1 MKSPD
6 FSYYEALSIEDAIK
20 FKCNDDE
27 SVFLAGGQSLIPSL
41 NMRLSSPSC
50 LIDISKINELK
61 NISIDDHFISIGA
74 SVTHSEVL
82 QNKIILEY
90 LPILTNVLKMVAH
103 PAIRNKGTHG
113 GSIAYGDPAAE
124 LPAFA
129 VALNAEITLVGLK
142 GTRTVSA
149 NDFYYGLF
157 ETEIKD
163 DEILTNIKYPLLK
176 SNQKIIFDEV
186 CRRHG
191 DYAMAGLVAN
201 VEMLNSKINH
211 LKLVF
216 FATGI
221 KPEVALKTSNT
232 IIKDGFNYSKIK
244 EILKTELDLDADLNS
259 SSEMKLHLATV
270 LTNRVLKSLEV

>member
-6 FSYYEALSIEDAIK
+6 FGYYEASSIEDAIK
-20 FKCNDDE
+20 FKCADDE
-27 SVFLAGGQSLIPSL
+27 SVFLAGGQSLIPAL
-41 NMRLSSPSC
+41 NMRLSTPSC

-61 NISIDDHFISIGA
+61 KISIDDNFISIGA

-82 QNKIILEY
+82 QNKIISDH
-90 LPILTNVLKMVAH
+90 LPTLINVLKMVAH

-176 SNQKIIFDEV
+176 SNQKIIFDEIY
-186 CRRHG
+186 RRHG

-201 VEMLNSKINH
+201 VEILHSKIDN

-221 KPEVALKTSNT
+221 KPEVAIKTSNF
-232 IIKDGFNYSKIK
+232 IIKDGYNYSKIK

-259 SSEMKLHLATV
+259 SSEMKLHLATI
-270 LTNRVLKSLEV
+270 LTKRILKLLEI

>member
-6 FSYYEALSIEDAIK
+6 FGYYEASSIEDAIK
-20 FKCNDDE
+20 FKCADDE
-27 SVFLAGGQSLIPSL
+27 SVFLAGGQSLIPAL
-41 NMRLSSPSC
+41 NMRLSTPSC

-61 NISIDDHFISIGA
+61 KISIDDNFISIGA
-74 SVTHSEVL
+74 SVTHSEIL
-82 QNKIILEY
+82 QNKIILDY
-90 LPILTNVLKMVAH
+90 LPTLTNVIKMIAH

-176 SNQKIIFDEV
+176 SNQKIIFDEIY
-186 CRRHG
+186 RRHG

-201 VEMLNSKINH
+201 VEILHSKIDN

-221 KPEVALKTSNT
+221 KPEVAIKTSNF
-232 IIKDGFNYSKIK
+232 IIKDGYNYSKIK

-259 SSEMKLHLATV
+259 SSEMKLHLATI
-270 LTNRVLKSLEV
+270 LTKRILKLLEI

>member
-6 FSYYEALSIEDAIK
+6 FSYYEASSIEDAIK
-20 FKCNDDE
+20 FKCADDE
-27 SVFLAGGQSLIPSL
+27 SVFLAGGQSLIPAL
-41 NMRLSSPSC
+41 NMRLSTPSC

-61 NISIDDHFISIGA
+61 KISIDDNFISIGA

-82 QNKIILEY
+82 QNKIILDY
-90 LPILTNVLKMVAH
+90 LPTLTSVIKMIAH

-176 SNQKIIFDEV
+176 SNQKIIFDEIY
-186 CRRHG
+186 RRHG

-201 VEMLNSKINH
+201 VEILHSKIDN

-221 KPEVALKTSNT
+221 KPEVAIKTSNF
-232 IIKDGFNYSKIK
+232 IIKDGYNYSKIK

-259 SSEMKLHLATV
+259 SSEMKLHLATI
-270 LTNRVLKSLEV
+270 LTKRILKLLEI

>member
-27 SVFLAGGQSLIPSL
+27 SVFLAGGQSLIPAL

-90 LPILTNVLKMVAH
+90 LPTLTNVLKMVAH

-176 SNQKIIFDEV
+176 SNQKIIFDEIY
-186 CRRHG
+186 RRHG
-191 DYAMAGLVAN
+191 DYAMAGLIAN
-201 VEMLNSKINH
+201 IEILHSKIDN

-221 KPEVALKTSNT
+221 KPEVAIKTSNF
-232 IIKDGFNYSKIK
+232 IIKDGYNYSKIK

-259 SSEMKLHLATV
+259 SSEMKLHLATI
-270 LTNRVLKSLEV
+270 LTKRILKLLEI

>member
-6 FSYYEALSIEDAIK
+6 FGYYEASSIEDAIK
-20 FKCNDDE
+20 FKSADDE
-27 SVFLAGGQSLIPSL
+27 SVFLAGGQSLIPAL
-41 NMRLSSPSC
+41 NMRLSTPSC

-176 SNQKIIFDEV
+176 SNQKIIFDEIY
-186 CRRHG
+186 RRHG
-191 DYAMAGLVAN
+191 DYAMAGLIAN
-201 VEMLNSKINH
+201 VEILHSKIDN

-221 KPEVALKTSNT
+221 KPEVAIKTSNF
-232 IIKDGFNYSKIK
+232 IIKDGYNYSKIK

-259 SSEMKLHLATV
+259 SSEMKLHLATI
-270 LTNRVLKSLEV
+270 LTKRILKLLEI

>member
-6 FSYYEALSIEDAIK
+6 FGYYEASSIEDAIK
-20 FKCNDDE
+20 FKCADDE
-27 SVFLAGGQSLIPSL
+27 SVFLAGGQSLIPAL
-41 NMRLSSPSC
+41 NMRLSTPSC

-61 NISIDDHFISIGA
+61 KISIDDNFISIGA

-82 QNKIILEY
+82 QNKIILDY
-90 LPILTNVLKMVAH
+90 LPTLTNVIKMIAH
-103 PAIRNKGTHG
+103 TAIRNKGTHG

-176 SNQKIIFDEV
+176 SNQKIIFDEIY
-186 CRRHG
+186 RRHG

-201 VEMLNSKINH
+201 VEILHSKIDN

-221 KPEVALKTSNT
+221 KPEVAIKTSNF
-232 IIKDGFNYSKIK
+232 IIKDGYNYSKIK

-259 SSEMKLHLATV
+259 SSEMKLHLATI
-270 LTNRVLKSLEV
+270 LTKRILKLLEI

>member
-6 FSYYEALSIEDAIK
+6 FGYYEASSIEDAIK
-20 FKCNDDE
+20 FKCADDE
-27 SVFLAGGQSLIPSL
+27 SVFLAGGQSLIPAL
-41 NMRLSSPSC
+41 NMRLSTPSC

-61 NISIDDHFISIGA
+61 KISIDDNFISIGA

-90 LPILTNVLKMVAH
+90 LPTLKNVIKMIAH

-176 SNQKIIFDEV
+176 SNQKIIFDEIY
-186 CRRHG
+186 RRHG

-201 VEMLNSKINH
+201 VEILHSKIDN

-221 KPEVALKTSNT
+221 KPEVAIKTSNF
-232 IIKDGFNYSKIK
+232 IIKDGYNYSKIK

-259 SSEMKLHLATV
+259 SSEMKLHLATI
-270 LTNRVLKSLEV
+270 LTKRILKLLEI

>member
-20 FKCNDDE
+20 FKCTDDE
-27 SVFLAGGQSLIPSL
+27 SVFLAGGQSLIPAL

-61 NISIDDHFISIGA
+61 NISIDDHFISIGS

-103 PAIRNKGTHG
+103 HAIRNKGTHG

-176 SNQKIIFDEV
+176 SNQKIIFDEI

-201 VEMLNSKINH
+201 VEMLNSKINN

-244 EILKTELDLDADLNS
+244 EVLKTELDLDADLNS
-259 SSEMKLHLATV
+259 SYEMKLHLATV
-270 LTNRVLKSLEV
+270 LTNRVLKLLEV

>member
-27 SVFLAGGQSLIPSL
+27 SVFLAGGQSLIPAL

-90 LPILTNVLKMVAH
+90 LPILTKVLKMVAH

-129 VALNAEITLVGLK
+129 VALNAEITLEGLK

-163 DEILTNIKYPLLK
+163 DEILTDIKYPLLK

>member
-6 FSYYEALSIEDAIK
+6 FGYYEASSIEDAIK
-20 FKCNDDE
+20 FKCADDE
-27 SVFLAGGQSLIPSL
+27 SVFLAGGQSLIPAL
-41 NMRLSSPSC
+41 NMRLSTPSC

-61 NISIDDHFISIGA
+61 KISIDDNFILIGA

-82 QNKIILEY
+82 QNKIILDY
-90 LPILTNVLKMVAH
+90 LPTLTNVIKMIAH

-176 SNQKIIFDEV
+176 SNQKIIFDEIY
-186 CRRHG
+186 RRHG

-201 VEMLNSKINH
+201 VEILHSKIDN

-221 KPEVALKTSNT
+221 KPEVAIKTSNF
-232 IIKDGFNYSKIK
+232 IIKDGYNYSKIK

-259 SSEMKLHLATV
+259 SSEMKLHLATI
-270 LTNRVLKSLEV
+270 LTKRILKLLEI

>member
-6 FSYYEALSIEDAIK
+6 FGYYEASSIEDAIK
-20 FKCNDDE
+20 FKSADDE
-27 SVFLAGGQSLIPSL
+27 SVFLAGGQSLIPAL
-41 NMRLSSPSC
+41 NMRLSTPSC

-90 LPILTNVLKMVAH
+90 LPTLTNVLKMVAH

-176 SNQKIIFDEV
+176 SNQKIIFDEIY
-186 CRRHG
+186 RRHG
-191 DYAMAGLVAN
+191 DYAMAGLIAN
-201 VEMLNSKINH
+201 IEILHSKIDN

-221 KPEVALKTSNT
+221 KPEVAIKTSNF
-232 IIKDGFNYSKIK
+232 IIKDGYNYSKIK

>member
-1 MKSPD
+1 MKSPN

-20 FKCNDDE
+20 FKSGDDE
-27 SVFLAGGQSLIPSL
+27 SVFLAGGQSLIPAL

-61 NISIDDHFISIGA
+61 KISIDDNFISIGA

-90 LPILTNVLKMVAH
+90 LPTLTNVIKMVAH

-176 SNQKIIFDEV
+176 SNQKIIFDEIY
-186 CRRHG
+186 RRHG

-201 VEMLNSKINH
+201 VEILYSKIDN

-221 KPEVALKTSNT
+221 KPEVAIKTSNF
-232 IIKDGFNYSKIK
+232 IIKDGYNYSKIK

-259 SSEMKLHLATV
+259 SSEMKLHLATI
-270 LTNRVLKSLEV
+270 LTKRILKLLEI

>member
-6 FSYYEALSIEDAIK
+6 FGYYEASSIEDAIK
-20 FKCNDDE
+20 FKCADDE
-27 SVFLAGGQSLIPSL
+27 SVFLAGGQSLIPAL
-41 NMRLSSPSC
+41 NMRLSTPSC

-61 NISIDDHFISIGA
+61 KISIDDNFISIGA

-82 QNKIILEY
+82 QNKIILDY
-90 LPILTNVLKMVAH
+90 LPTLTNVIKMIAH

-129 VALNAEITLVGLK
+129 VALNAYITLVGLK

-176 SNQKIIFDEV
+176 SNQKIIFDEIY
-186 CRRHG
+186 RRHG

-201 VEMLNSKINH
+201 VEILHSKIDN

-221 KPEVALKTSNT
+221 KPEVAIKTSNF
-232 IIKDGFNYSKIK
+232 IIKDGYNYSKIK

-259 SSEMKLHLATV
+259 SSEMKLHLATI
-270 LTNRVLKSLEV
+270 LTKRILKLLEI

>member
-20 FKCNDDE
+20 FKCNDNE
-27 SVFLAGGQSLIPSL
+27 SVFLAGGQSLIPAL

-61 NISIDDHFISIGA
+61 NISIDDHFIAIGA

>member
-6 FSYYEALSIEDAIK
+6 FGYYEASSIEDAIK
-20 FKCNDDE
+20 FKSADDE
-27 SVFLAGGQSLIPSL
+27 SVFLAGGQSLIPAL
-41 NMRLSSPSC
+41 NMRLSTPSC

-90 LPILTNVLKMVAH
+90 LPTLTNVLKMVAH

-176 SNQKIIFDEV
+176 SNQKIIFDEIY
-186 CRRHG
+186 RRHG
-191 DYAMAGLVAN
+191 DYAMAGLIAN
-201 VEMLNSKINH
+201 IEILHSKIDN

-221 KPEVALKTSNT
+221 KPEVAIKTSNF
-232 IIKDGFNYSKIK
+232 IIKDGYNYSKIK

-259 SSEMKLHLATV
+259 SSEMKLHLATI
-270 LTNRVLKSLEV
+270 LTKRILKLLEI

>member
-20 FKCNDDE
+20 FKCTDNE
-27 SVFLAGGQSLIPSL
+27 SIFLAGGQSLIPAL

-61 NISIDDHFISIGA
+61 NISIDDDFISIGA

-142 GTRTVSA
+142 GTRTVFA

-176 SNQKIIFDEV
+176 SNQKIIFDEI

-191 DYAMAGLVAN
+191 DYAMAGLIAN
-201 VEMLNSKINH
+201 VEMLNSKINN

-244 EILKTELDLDADLNS
+244 EVLKTELDLDADLNS
-259 SSEMKLHLATV
+259 SYEMKLHLATV
-270 LTNRVLKSLEV
+270 LTNRVLKLLEV

>member
-20 FKCNDDE
+20 FKCTDNE
-27 SVFLAGGQSLIPSL
+27 SIFLAGGQSLIPAL

-61 NISIDDHFISIGA
+61 NISIDDDFISIGA

-142 GTRTVSA
+142 GTRTVFA

-176 SNQKIIFDEV
+176 SNQKIIFDEI

-191 DYAMAGLVAN
+191 DYAMAGLIAN
-201 VEMLNSKINH
+201 VEMLNSKINN

-221 KPEVALKTSNT
+221 KPEVGLKTSNT

-270 LTNRVLKSLEV
+270 LTNRVLKLLEV

>member
-6 FSYYEALSIEDAIK
+6 FGYYEAFSIEDAIK
-20 FKCNDDE
+20 FKSADDE
-27 SVFLAGGQSLIPSL
+27 SVFLAGGQSLIPAL
-41 NMRLSSPSC
+41 NMRLSTPSC

-90 LPILTNVLKMVAH
+90 LPTLTNVLKMVAH

-176 SNQKIIFDEV
+176 SNQKIIFDEIY
-186 CRRHG
+186 RRHG
-191 DYAMAGLVAN
+191 DYAMAGLIAN
-201 VEMLNSKINH
+201 IEILHSKIDN

-221 KPEVALKTSNT
+221 KPEVAIKTSNF
-232 IIKDGFNYSKIK
+232 IIKDGYNYSKIK

-259 SSEMKLHLATV
+259 SSEMKLHLATI
-270 LTNRVLKSLEV
+270 LTKRILKLLEI

>member
-27 SVFLAGGQSLIPSL
+27 SVFLAGGQSLIPAL

>member
-27 SVFLAGGQSLIPSL
+27 SVFLAGGQSLIPAL

-61 NISIDDHFISIGA
+61 NISIDNHFISIGA

>member
-6 FSYYEALSIEDAIK
+6 FGYYEASSIEDAIK
-20 FKCNDDE
+20 FKCTDDE
-27 SVFLAGGQSLIPSL
+27 SVFLAGGQSLIPAL
-41 NMRLSSPSC
+41 NMRLSTPSC

-61 NISIDDHFISIGA
+61 KISIDDNFISIGA

-82 QNKIILEY
+82 QNKIILDY
-90 LPILTNVLKMVAH
+90 LPTLTNVIKMIAH

-176 SNQKIIFDEV
+176 NNQKIIFDEIY
-186 CRRHG
+186 RRHG

-201 VEMLNSKINH
+201 VEILHSKIDN

-221 KPEVALKTSNT
+221 KPEVAIKTSNF
-232 IIKDGFNYSKIK
+232 IIKDGYNYSKIK

-259 SSEMKLHLATV
+259 SSEMKLHLATI
-270 LTNRVLKSLEV
+270 LTKRILKLLEI

>member
-6 FSYYEALSIEDAIK
+6 FGYYEASSIEDAIK
-20 FKCNDDE
+20 FKCADDE
-27 SVFLAGGQSLIPSL
+27 SVFLAGGQSLIPAL
-41 NMRLSSPSC
+41 NMRLSTPSC

-61 NISIDDHFISIGA
+61 KISIDDNFISIGA

-82 QNKIILEY
+82 QNKIILDY
-90 LPILTNVLKMVAH
+90 LPTLTNVIKMIAH

-176 SNQKIIFDEV
+176 SNQKIIFDEIY
-186 CRRHG
+186 RRHG

-201 VEMLNSKINH
+201 VEILHSKIDN

-216 FATGI
+216 FSTGI
-221 KPEVALKTSNT
+221 KPEVAIKTSNF
-232 IIKDGFNYSKIK
+232 IIKDGYNYSKIK

-259 SSEMKLHLATV
+259 SSEMKLHLATI
-270 LTNRVLKSLEV
+270 LTKRILKLLEI

>member
-6 FSYYEALSIEDAIK
+6 FGYYEASSIEDAIK
-20 FKCNDDE
+20 FKCADDE
-27 SVFLAGGQSLIPSL
+27 SVFLAGGQSLIPAL
-41 NMRLSSPSC
+41 NMRLSTPSC

-61 NISIDDHFISIGA
+61 KISIDDNFISIGA

-90 LPILTNVLKMVAH
+90 LPTLTNVIKMIAH

-176 SNQKIIFDEV
+176 SNQKIIFDEIY
-186 CRRHG
+186 RRHG

-201 VEMLNSKINH
+201 VEILHSKIDN

-221 KPEVALKTSNT
+221 KPEVAIKTSNF
-232 IIKDGFNYSKIK
+232 IIKDGYNYSKIK

-259 SSEMKLHLATV
+259 SSEMKLHLATI
-270 LTNRVLKSLEV
+270 LTKRILKLLEI

>member
-6 FSYYEALSIEDAIK
+6 FGYYEASSIEDAIK
-20 FKCNDDE
+20 FKSADDE
-27 SVFLAGGQSLIPSL
+27 SVFLAGGQSLIPAL
-41 NMRLSSPSC
+41 NMRLSTPSC

-61 NISIDDHFISIGA
+61 NISIDNHFISIGA

-90 LPILTNVLKMVAH
+90 LPTLTNVLKMVAH

-176 SNQKIIFDEV
+176 SNQKIIFDEIY
-186 CRRHG
+186 RRHG
-191 DYAMAGLVAN
+191 DYAMAGLIAN
-201 VEMLNSKINH
+201 IEILHSKIDN

-221 KPEVALKTSNT
+221 KPEVAIKTSNF
-232 IIKDGFNYSKIK
+232 IIKDGYNYSKIK

-259 SSEMKLHLATV
+259 SSEMKLHLATI
-270 LTNRVLKSLEV
+270 LTKRILKLLEI

>member
-27 SVFLAGGQSLIPSL
+27 SVFLAGGQSLIPAL

-90 LPILTNVLKMVAH
+90 LPSLTNVLKMVAH

-270 LTNRVLKSLEV
+270 LTNRVLKLLEV

>member
-27 SVFLAGGQSLIPSL
+27 SVFLAGGQSLIPAL

-90 LPILTNVLKMVAH
+90 LPILTKVLKMVAH

>member
-27 SVFLAGGQSLIPSL
+27 SVFLAGGQSLIPAL

-90 LPILTNVLKMVAH
+90 LPTLTNVLKMVAH

-176 SNQKIIFDEV
+176 SNQKIIFDEIY
-186 CRRHG
+186 RRHG
-191 DYAMAGLVAN
+191 DYAMAGLIAN
-201 VEMLNSKINH
+201 IEILHSKIDN

-221 KPEVALKTSNT
+221 KPEVAIKTSNF
-232 IIKDGFNYSKIK
+232 IIKDGYNYSKIK
-244 EILKTELDLDADLNS
+244 DILKTELDLDADLNS
-259 SSEMKLHLATV
+259 SSEMKLHLATI
-270 LTNRVLKSLEV
+270 LTKRILKLLEI

>member
-6 FSYYEALSIEDAIK
+6 FGYYEASSIEDAIK
-20 FKCNDDE
+20 FKCADDE
-27 SVFLAGGQSLIPSL
+27 SVFLAGGQSLIPAL
-41 NMRLSSPSC
+41 NMRLSTPSC

-61 NISIDDHFISIGA
+61 KISIDDNFISIGA

-90 LPILTNVLKMVAH
+90 LPTLTNVIKMIAH

-176 SNQKIIFDEV
+176 SNQKIIFDEIY
-186 CRRHG
+186 RRHG

-201 VEMLNSKINH
+201 VEILHSKIDN

-221 KPEVALKTSNT
+221 KPEVAIKTSNF
-232 IIKDGFNYSKIK
+232 IIKDGYNYSKIK

-270 LTNRVLKSLEV
+270 LINRVLKLLEV

>member
-1 MKSPD
+1 
-6 FSYYEALSIEDAIK
+6 
-20 FKCNDDE
+20 
-27 SVFLAGGQSLIPSL
+27 
-41 NMRLSSPSC
+41 MRLSSPSC

-82 QNKIILEY
+82 QNKILLEY
-90 LPILTNVLKMVAH
+90 LPILTKVLKMVAH

>member
-6 FSYYEALSIEDAIK
+6 FGYYEASSIEDAIK
-20 FKCNDDE
+20 FKCADDE
-27 SVFLAGGQSLIPSL
+27 SVFLAGGQSLIPAL
-41 NMRLSSPSC
+41 NMRLSTPSC

-61 NISIDDHFISIGA
+61 KISIDDNFISIGA
-74 SVTHSEVL
+74 SATHSEVL

-90 LPILTNVLKMVAH
+90 LPTLKNVIKMIAH

-176 SNQKIIFDEV
+176 SNQKIIFDEIY
-186 CRRHG
+186 RRHG

-201 VEMLNSKINH
+201 VEILHSKIDN

-221 KPEVALKTSNT
+221 KPEVAIKTSNF
-232 IIKDGFNYSKIK
+232 IIKDGYNYSKIK

-259 SSEMKLHLATV
+259 SSEMKLHLATI
-270 LTNRVLKSLEV
+270 LTKRILKLLEI

>member
-6 FSYYEALSIEDAIK
+6 FGYYEASSIEDAIK
-20 FKCNDDE
+20 FKCADDE
-27 SVFLAGGQSLIPSL
+27 SVFLAGGQSLIPAL
-41 NMRLSSPSC
+41 NMRLSTPSC

-61 NISIDDHFISIGA
+61 KISIDDNFISIGA

-82 QNKIILEY
+82 QNKIILDY
-90 LPILTNVLKMVAH
+90 LPTLTSVIKMIAH

-176 SNQKIIFDEV
+176 SNQKIIFDEIY
-186 CRRHG
+186 RHHG
-191 DYAMAGLVAN
+191 DYAMEGLVAN
-201 VEMLNSKINH
+201 VEILHSKIDN

-221 KPEVALKTSNT
+221 KPEVAIKTSNF
-232 IIKDGFNYSKIK
+232 IIKDGYNYSKIK

-259 SSEMKLHLATV
+259 SSEMKLHLATI
-270 LTNRVLKSLEV
+270 LTKRILKLLEI